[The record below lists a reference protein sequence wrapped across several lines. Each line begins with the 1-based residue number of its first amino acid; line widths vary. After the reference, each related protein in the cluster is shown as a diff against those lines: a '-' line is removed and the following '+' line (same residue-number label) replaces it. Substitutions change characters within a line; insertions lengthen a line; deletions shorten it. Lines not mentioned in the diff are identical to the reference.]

1 MQFADGFQSLVCLPH
16 PSGQPSV
23 PGKGKFLLTLSIVS
37 EIDGPEKNTFHTP
50 TPNNAK
56 ITATTIIF
64 LNIFS
69 SPILF
74 LKSMRPTLKKCKNMN
89 FFSKYGYINKEKGG
103 FYMNIVQKTAL
114 VLTVIGALN
123 WGMIGLFNFD
133 LVATI
138 FGSMTIVT
146 RTIYTLV
153 GIAGLINI
161 MLFFVDLD
169 EMVVIDNRE
178 KAR

>member
-1 MQFADGFQSLVCLPH
+1 
-16 PSGQPSV
+16 
-23 PGKGKFLLTLSIVS
+23 
-37 EIDGPEKNTFHTP
+37 
-50 TPNNAK
+50 
-56 ITATTIIF
+56 
-64 LNIFS
+64 
-69 SPILF
+69 
-74 LKSMRPTLKKCKNMN
+74 MRPTLKKCKNMN

>member
-1 MQFADGFQSLVCLPH
+1 
-16 PSGQPSV
+16 
-23 PGKGKFLLTLSIVS
+23 
-37 EIDGPEKNTFHTP
+37 
-50 TPNNAK
+50 
-56 ITATTIIF
+56 
-64 LNIFS
+64 
-69 SPILF
+69 
-74 LKSMRPTLKKCKNMN
+74 
-89 FFSKYGYINKEKGG
+89 
-103 FYMNIVQKTAL
+103 MNIVQKTAL

-138 FGSMTIVT
+138 FGSMTIVS